1 MLPHLV
7 SSAHLWP
14 GVAFRFCTALQERVC
29 GDENTRFGFRDIET
43 LLKATE
49 REMEVVNTA
58 ETATEDLLADVT
70 SLVYSLCARLSGQR
84 SAQRK
89 TEQLVQEWEAPD
101 AAG

>member
-7 SSAHLWP
+7 SAAHLWP
-14 GVAFRFCTALQERVC
+14 GVAFRFCSALQEGEC

-49 REMEVVNTA
+49 REIEVVNTA

-70 SLVYSLCARLSGQR
+70 SLVSRCCARRSGPR
-84 SAQRK
+84 SAPRAPAHR
-89 TEQLVQEWEAPD
+89 VQAGEAQG